1 MTNWQEELSVR
12 QPDPLE
18 YANPHTF
25 IQRRGITK
33 YERTDAEGNVENGWK
48 CESRFISVEE
58 YYMLLSQEEMVQGTN
73 ENVLI
78 SMAAQADIYE
88 KLMAQEENQFTIMAA
103 IAEIYETQN
112 GGI

>member
-1 MTNWQEELSVR
+1 MTNWQEEFSVQ
-12 QPDPLE
+12 QPEPLE
-18 YANPHTF
+18 YANPNTY
-25 IQRRGITK
+25 IQRRDITE
-33 YERTDAEGNVENGWK
+33 YERIEPEGQTERGWK

-58 YYMLLSQEEMVQGTN
+58 YNMLMSQEEMTRGTN

-88 KLMAQEENQFTIMAA
+88 KLMAQEENQLTIMAA